1 MDIHALIRGEK
12 HACNSFYRE
21 NARQVLNW
29 VRRLGGTQISAEDV
43 AHDVFI
49 VAFRRLHSL
58 RPDGEPMA
66 WLYGITRNVVNNA
79 RRRAKFRN
87 MLGLDKIAPA
97 VSQRPDGHQLA
108 ERQQERLLVLETLQ
122 SLKVDQREVL
132 ILLDMDE
139 RTAPEVAKILDLPVG
154 TVYSRLHHARRAF
167 LAAYPKTVAN
177 WQRKNRRQG

>member
-12 HACNSFYRE
+12 QACNQFYQE

-29 VRRLGGTQISAEDV
+29 VRRLGGTRLSAEDV

-49 VAFRRLHSL
+49 VAFRRLHTL

-79 RRRAKFRN
+79 RRRAKFRT
-87 MLGLDKIAPA
+87 MLGLDHVKPPA
-97 VSQRPDGHQLA
+97 SQRPDGHQLA
-108 ERQQERLLVLETLQ
+108 ERQQERLLVLDTLQ
-122 SLKVDQREVL
+122 ALKADHREVL

-139 RTAPEVAKILDLPVG
+139 RTAPEVAKILNLAVG

-177 WQRKNRRQG
+177 WQRQNRRQG